1 MSALRP
7 KVRGVVHVLKLRSPP
22 DQLTVRDRDRQTQP
36 LNADSVGT
44 SDMRTPR
51 SKHLQ
56 HWPMNRV
63 TGSPGQWV
71 IWVIFSVWVTGSP
84 GHICDPVGDPNI
96 FNFSNFR
103 TNAQNAQLTF

>member
-1 MSALRP
+1 MT
-7 KVRGVVHVLKLRSPP
+7 SP
-22 DQLTVRDRDRQTQP
+22 
-36 LNADSVGT
+36 
-44 SDMRTPR
+44 DMEPG
-51 SKHLQ
+51 
-56 HWPMNRV
+56 HWV
-63 TGSPGQWV
+63 TGQWV

>member
-1 MSALRP
+1 
-7 KVRGVVHVLKLRSPP
+7 
-22 DQLTVRDRDRQTQP
+22 
-36 LNADSVGT
+36 
-44 SDMRTPR
+44 MRVETR
-51 SKHLQ
+51 HG
-56 HWPMNRV
+56 

-84 GHICDPVGDPNI
+84 GHICDPVGDSNI